1 MFSLS
6 RVPTLQASRAQL
18 RWRLFSHAFLAKA
31 EAGVGANGRY
41 GLLPGEAGR
50 KRCRWEEEI
59 VSRYTGPA
67 SIYAPLKAFFASQ
80 GCWRAGCLECP
91 DIVE

>member
-1 MFSLS
+1 MRDRQCSVRPAVLS
-6 RVPTLQASRAQL
+6 SDGSC
-18 RWRLFSHAFLAKA
+18 SHAFPAKA
-31 EAGVGANGRY
+31 EADVGANGRY

-67 SIYAPLKAFFASQ
+67 SIYALLKAFSASQ
-80 GCWRAGCLECP
+80 GCWRAGCLACP